1 MTIAGEV
8 VTKSAYAQHAGITK
22 GRVTQLTK
30 PGQLLHEALTPD
42 NKIRRSVADRLRL
55 RHLDGANVNA
65 KLPAADDGAGDGD
78 EEGELPAGGAL
89 ANGTQAGLTE
99 AKLRSAE
106 LDVTRKQLE
115 IEKERGRLVDKEALL
130 QQVSEDL
137 QLFFEGVRSA
147 GRNLAERLAHDELI
161 GAEKTD
167 AVARALGDE
176 LGKLIEDWRHTLQ
189 EADGEDA

>member
-1 MTIAGEV
+1 M
-8 VTKSAYAQHAGITK
+8 TKSAYAQHAGITK

-30 PGQLLHEALTPD
+30 PGELLHEALTPD

-65 KLPAADDGAGDGD
+65 KLPMADPGEDGGD
-78 EEGELPAGGAL
+78 EEGDQPGGPPL

-106 LDVTRKQLE
+106 LDVKRKQLE
-115 IEKERGRLVDKEALL
+115 YEKELGKLVDKETLL

-147 GRNLAERLAHDELI
+147 GRNLAERLAHEELI
-161 GAEKTD
+161 GAEHTD
-167 AVARALGDE
+167 AVARTLADE
-176 LGKLIEDWRHTLQ
+176 LGKLIDDWRRTLQ
-189 EADGEDA
+189 EEADGDDAG

>member
-1 MTIAGEV
+1 M
-8 VTKSAYAQHAGITK
+8 TKSAYAQHAGITK

-30 PGQLLHEALTPD
+30 PGQLLHDALTPD
-42 NKIRRSVADRLRL
+42 NKIRVSVADRLRL
-55 RHLDGANVNA
+55 RFTDGANVNA
-65 KLPAADDGAGDGD
+65 KLPVADPGED
-78 EEGELPAGGAL
+78 ESGEEDELPAGQTL

-106 LDVTRKQLE
+106 LDVTRKQIE

-137 QLFFEGVRSA
+137 QLFFEGVRGA
-147 GRNLAERLAHDELI
+147 GRNLAERLAHEELI
-161 GAEKTD
+161 GAEKAD
-167 AVARALGDE
+167 VVARTLGDE

>member
-1 MTIAGEV
+1 M
-8 VTKSAYAQHAGITK
+8 TKSAYAQHAGITK

-65 KLPAADDGAGDGD
+65 KLPAADDGAGDGS
-78 EEGELPAGGAL
+78 EGAGDAEGDLPAGGAL

-106 LDVTRKQLE
+106 LDVKRKQLE
-115 IEKERGRLVDKEALL
+115 YEKELGKLVDKETLL

-161 GAEKTD
+161 GAEHTD
-167 AVARALGDE
+167 AVARTLADE
-176 LGKLIEDWRHTLQ
+176 LGKLIDDWRRTLQ
-189 EADGEDA
+189 EEADGDDA